1 MTLCFYSL
9 PESLQSIQTTSRA
22 ALLRQTAE
30 VIIEGVKSG
39 QVQPGEIAVIAPGL
53 DAIARYT
60 LTDILTSQGIPVEP
74 LNDQRPLI
82 SSPMIRPC

>member
-1 MTLCFYSL
+1 
-9 PESLQSIQTTSRA
+9 
-22 ALLRQTAE
+22 LRKTAE
-30 VIIEGVKSG
+30 VIVEAVKSG

-74 LNDQRPLI
+74 LNDQRPLKAH
-82 SSPMIRPC
+82 P